1 MAIHQCSYCNY
12 GSTRRWVVR
21 RHMESKHNAQQLGGN
36 RFSDPHQKANVEK
49 AHFIHSSQNMNLQ
62 ASDQHSFNPQR
73 TDQDLYSPYDIRL
86 KENFKLFISGP
97 SRCGKTFFVADLLEN
112 IETFAK
118 EPPKKII
125 YVYKVWQSKFDE
137 MRSLVHVF
145 LEDCESIV
153 AKIQERATGQ
163 PVLVIFDDLLNSKSL
178 VDIATLFTVDGRH
191 MNMSLVF
198 LTQRMFVNNEHFR
211 QISQNCDY
219 FVIFKN
225 PRNSS
230 EIRTLAQQLTPGN
243 LGLIDIYMQA
253 TKDPFSYLFINLTQ
267 ECQPQVK
274 YLSKL
279 FDYDNSVRVYC
290 ADFQDSKG
298 KRKIYFKEI
307 LLVDRT
313 FFNKVNNEN
322 HILLTNNFSPIQGK
336 EIIGS
341 KKDECTECESPAS
354 APPEPTQSRPS
365 TSIQPPPSQPA
376 SVLSSKP
383 SLVLPPYRVLPPAQA
398 PSPHQASS
406 PSSASSVQHGGV
418 KPFESEAH
426 QWIDNVTYDM
436 QVDPLV
442 PTPRFTDSEHMNFSS
457 SPQLPHV
464 LQYSEP
470 QVLQHQEPQALT
482 YESKIPAVEM
492 MQEASSLP
500 DPKYLHRVQNDREAP
515 EQVMTYIRPVLRSPD
530 VEMEA
535 LPSPKY
541 LLWGRKEH
549 EAPKQLVTYKKP
561 VLRSPD
567 VEMEA
572 LPALKEP
579 TYPLTIPTVNEYSSF
594 LCTLCNSYFNTR
606 KALERHNKNIHDAY
620 QQKIK
625 GMKHKEIFTCD
636 ICYDEFKTQKVL
648 DRHITNIHGA
658 FTQKNRG
665 IKRQM
670 EKEDKYPKKYVKWS

>member
-1 MAIHQCSYCNY
+1 MDN
-12 GSTRRWVVR
+12 
-21 RHMESKHNAQQLGGN
+21 
-36 RFSDPHQKANVEK
+36 F
-49 AHFIHSSQNMNLQ
+49 
-62 ASDQHSFNPQR
+62 
-73 TDQDLYSPYDIRL
+73 DIRL

-97 SRCGKTFFVADLLEN
+97 SRCGKTFFVSDLLEN

-137 MRSLVHVF
+137 MKSLVHVF
-145 LEDCESIV
+145 LEDCESISE
-153 AKIQERATGQ
+153 KIQERATGQ
-163 PVLVIFDDLLNSKSL
+163 PVLVIFDDLINSKSL

-230 EIRTLAQQLTPGN
+230 EIRTLAQQLTPGS
-243 LGLIDIYMQA
+243 LDLIDIYMQA

-307 LLVDRT
+307 LLVDKT
-313 FFNKVNNEN
+313 VFNKVNNEN

-354 APPEPTQSRPS
+354 APPEPTQSNPS
-365 TSIQPPPSQPA
+365 TSIQPPPSQPV
-376 SVLSSKP
+376 SILSSTP
-383 SLVLPPYRVLPPAQA
+383 SSAVPPYGVPPPAQA
-398 PSPHQASS
+398 SSPHQASS
-406 PSSASSVQHGGV
+406 PLSAPNPEGV

-442 PTPRFTDSEHMNFSS
+442 PTPQFTNSEHMNFSS
-457 SPQLPHV
+457 SPQLPQA

-470 QVLQHQEPQALT
+470 QVLQYEEPQALT

-500 DPKYLHRVQNDREAP
+500 DPKYLHWVRNDREAP
-515 EQVMTYIRPVLRSPD
+515 EQVMTYMRPVLRSPD

-579 TYPLTIPTVNEYSSF
+579 TYPLTIPTTNEYSSF

-606 KALERHNKNIHDAY
+606 KALERHNRNIHDAY

-625 GMKHKEIFTCD
+625 GIKHKEIFTCD

-670 EKEDKYPKKYVKWS
+670 ETEDKYPKKYVKWN